1 MRTMFLND
9 YNLIFIKTANPKTN
23 KLQKGVLD
31 GDYITFYEDST
42 VKMKKYYKNG
52 VVDNDEF
59 YYHENGQLS
68 FEKHWDNGK
77 QKGRWEYFYPNGQ
90 LKIAGSWKDGL
101 KDGKW
106 EYYMENGNKEVFVLY
121 SKEES
126 GWFLT
131 LTDLVLQKTTM
142 ISKSLMICLKIKQIW
157 KQVKRREVSVN

>member
-1 MRTMFLND
+1 M
-9 YNLIFIKTANPKTN
+9 
-23 KLQKGVLD
+23 
-31 GDYITFYEDST
+31 
-42 VKMKKYYKNG
+42 
-52 VVDNDEF
+52 DNDEF

-77 QKGRWEYFYPNGQ
+77 QKEDILFPNGQ
-90 LKIAGSWKDGL
+90 LIRFWKDGL

-106 EYYMENGNKEVFVLY
+106 EYYMENGNEEVFVLY
-121 SKEES
+121 SKEEN

-157 KQVKRREVSVN
+157 KQVKRRGSVN

>member
-1 MRTMFLND
+1 
-9 YNLIFIKTANPKTN
+9 
-23 KLQKGVLD
+23 
-31 GDYITFYEDST
+31 
-42 VKMKKYYKNG
+42 MKKFYRNG
-52 VVDNDEF
+52 VVDNNEF

-121 SKEES
+121 SKGKR

-142 ISKSLMICLKIKQIW
+142 TLRSLMICLEINQIW
-157 KQVKRREVSVN
+157 KRVKQKEVSVD